1 ARATSEKFS
10 KNRKKPSITLPNA
23 GILPCP
29 IIALA
34 LCCYSTNENS
44 TARWLDNWLPCNV
57 QRVQFPYGAT
67 FCLILKLLF
76 RVWVSCACELGGK
89 SSNVFSRFGRGE
101 REDLLCYCGC
111 VWLPPIIF
119 IGTHSLTL
127 METSS
132 SKILCFLY
140 GKMRAMEACYECVL
154 WMRAMDIWRPGKCHK
169 IGFIPGEMSSNDFS
183 HLRRGES
190 IRLLLIKDLPVPTP
204 ALRAGSPKSKKLE
217 GLMMKQ
223 KRVTNI
229 HVLSL
234 KGQNHPMTSPALSEP
249 TESVRL
255 LLTKNYP
262 VPAPVL
268 SHSPG
273 NLLHSPQLRIR
284 HLPYWV
290 PSVVV
295 HHSEL
300 DMVSVNSID
309 RDSSNRIRELDC
321 LPNLTESQAKVEY
334 FTAISKDNSRE

>member
-1 ARATSEKFS
+1 MDRFPT
-10 KNRKKPSITLPNA
+10 T
-23 GILPCP
+23 
-29 IIALA
+29 
-34 LCCYSTNENS
+34 
-44 TARWLDNWLPCNV
+44 TAVDL
-57 QRVQFPYGAT
+57 
-67 FCLILKLLF
+67 
-76 RVWVSCACELGGK
+76 
-89 SSNVFSRFGRGE
+89 E
-101 REDLLCYCGC
+101 R
-111 VWLPPIIF
+111 
-119 IGTHSLTL
+119 
-127 METSS
+127 
-132 SKILCFLY
+132 
-140 GKMRAMEACYECVL
+140 
-154 WMRAMDIWRPGKCHK
+154 
-169 IGFIPGEMSSNDFS
+169 N
-183 HLRRGES
+183 
-190 IRLLLIKDLPVPTP
+190 
-204 ALRAGSPKSKKLE
+204 KSKKLE

-309 RDSSNRIRELDC
+309 RDSGVIRHTVLTALLILECFTLDPTDGATIAVSNINDRPAPASHRCNGSNRIRELDC

-334 FTAISKDNSRE
+334 FTAISKDNSSLKIGIKSCLDCHNK